1 MAGQDL
7 VVSVGANI
15 AALEREMKAAAKA
28 SEKAAED
35 IENRF
40 KKVNPSISTSAL
52 TGALKGFAAAFTVDR
67 LIRGLADANA
77 ELVRIGETA
86 KRVGLDLQ
94 RFQELQFA
102 GRQNGLTGKDFGT
115 GLEGLAEKL
124 NEARQSENALTKLF
138 DDNNIK
144 LKDRKGEVIGINDA
158 LGQVA
163 NLVRSA
169 ATEFDKIKI
178 AEAVGLT
185 RDWVPLL
192 EQGAEAINKQAA
204 AASSAGAVIDS
215 AIIQK
220 AKDFE
225 RDWAAAIDRWATIF
239 KANAGAVIGFLDT
252 IIAKASGLLGAVSG
266 YAEKVSAVQDLQNNG
281 VSGASRDSLEWVIK
295 VGRAAGNTEEELAG
309 AKKRLEELRE
319 VDREAARASRSSAG
333 PLQVNVA
340 GGKRTDT
347 SSLYSKGGGGGSGGG
362 KSDEEQAQDRLD
374 RYIESLVRQRA
385 VMEAEIAT
393 VGKSNAEKKAAV
405 EIAKAQ
411 VDLDKLSAEE
421 KANYIAK
428 LTQEVGKNEE
438 IRASKERLQQAQ
450 KDLNDAQRYFGNAAV
465 DALEDM
471 IVNGAKAEDV
481 IKRLTASL
489 IKAVL
494 QATLLGDGP
503 LAGIFGTKGVG
514 GNVGGLL
521 GLLFG
526 SGSSGGSG
534 FASPTV
540 RAATGGH
547 ISGPGTGR
555 SDSIPAMLSNGEYV
569 INARATKQN
578 RALLDAINSGKL
590 PAFADGG
597 LVGRVPSVMPGMG
610 RGAGSPVAVNIINN
624 SKARIETSQ
633 RQDGGGMALDVMVD
647 EMVSAKIAQRGSAID
662 RSLRVMHGT
671 KPQLT
676 RR

>member
-7 VVSVGANI
+7 VVAVGANI
-15 AALEREMKAAAKA
+15 AALEREMKAAAKV

-52 TGALKGFAAAFTVDR
+52 TGALKGLAAAFTVDK

-115 GLEGLAEKL
+115 GLEGLTEKL
-124 NEARQSENALTKLF
+124 NEARQTENDLTKLF
-138 DDNNIK
+138 AENNVA
-144 LKDRKGEVIGINDA
+144 LKNRRGEVLGINDA

-163 NLVRSA
+163 NLVRNA

-192 EQGAEAINKQAA
+192 EQGAEAINRQAA
-204 AASSAGAVIDS
+204 AASAAGAVIDS

-239 KANAGAVIGFLDT
+239 KANAGAIIGFIDT
-252 IIAKASGLLGAVSG
+252 IIAKANGLLGAVSG
-266 YAEKVSAVQDLQNNG
+266 YAERVAAVQDIQSNG

-295 VGRAAGNTEEELAG
+295 VGRAAGNTEDELAG

-319 VDREAARASRSSAG
+319 IDREAARANRPSAA
-333 PLQVNVA
+333 PMEVNVRS
-340 GGKRTDT
+340 GKRTDT
-347 SSLYSKGGGGGSGGG
+347 SSLFNKGGGGGSGGG
-362 KSDEEQAQDRLD
+362 KSEEEQAQDRLD
-374 RYIESLVRQRA
+374 RYLESLVRQRA

-393 VGKSNAEKKAAV
+393 VGKSNAERKAAV

-411 VDLDKLSAEE
+411 VDLEKLSASE

-428 LTQEVGKNEE
+428 LTQEVSANEAV
-438 IRASKERLQQAQ
+438 RASKERLEQQQ
-450 KDLNDAQRYFGNAAV
+450 KDLNEAQKYFGNAAV
-465 DALEDM
+465 DALEDL

-481 IKRLTASL
+481 VKRLVASL
-489 IKAVL
+489 AKAAL
-494 QATLLGDGP
+494 QAALLGEGP
-503 LAGIFGTKGVG
+503 LAGLFGTKGASG
-514 GNVGGLL
+514 SIGGLF

-526 SGSSGGSG
+526 SGVKQAASGGY
-534 FASPTV
+534 
-540 RAATGGH
+540 

-555 SDSIPAMLSNGEYV
+555 SDSIPARLSNGEYV

-597 LVGRVPSVMPGMG
+597 LVGRVPTIPAASRSQGGMQVVVNNTASDQVQATPQQGSDGSMQIIIEAIKGDIANDLLTG
-610 RGAGSPVAVNIINN
+610 RGAISQAWG
-624 SKARIETSQ
+624 ARQTS
-633 RQDGGGMALDVMVD
+633 RQL
-647 EMVSAKIAQRGSAID
+647 RG
-662 RSLRVMHGT
+662 
-671 KPQLT
+671 
-676 RR
+676 

>member
-7 VVSVGANI
+7 VVAVGANI
-15 AALEREMKAAAKA
+15 AALERELKVAAKA

-35 IENRF
+35 IESRF
-40 KKVNPSISTSAL
+40 KKVNPSISTTAL
-52 TGALKGFAAAFTVDR
+52 TGALKGFAAAFTVDK

-102 GRQNGLTGKDFGT
+102 GRQNGLAGKDFGT

-124 NEARQSENALTKLF
+124 NEARQSENDLTKLF
-138 DDNNIK
+138 ADNNVA
-144 LKDRKGEVIGINDA
+144 LKNRRGEVIGINDA

-163 NLVRSA
+163 NLVRNA

-192 EQGAEAINKQAA
+192 EQGAEAINQQAA
-204 AASSAGAVIDS
+204 AASAAGAVID
-215 AIIQK
+215 AEVIKK

-225 RDWAAAIDRWATIF
+225 RDWALAIDRWATLF
-239 KANAGAVIGFLDT
+239 KSNIGGIIEFVDVLIKKAG
-252 IIAKASGLLGAVSG
+252 GLLGMVSD
-266 YAEKVSAVQDLQNNG
+266 YAARVSAMEDIKEKGL
-281 VSGASRDSLEWVIK
+281 GASRESLEYAVK
-295 VGRAAGNTEEELAG
+295 RGRENGASEADLAAAVKQIETL
-309 AKKRLEELRE
+309 KRLEA
-319 VDREAARASRSSAG
+319 EAAKSKPIEVTVG
-333 PLQVNVA
+333 PA
-340 GGKRTDT
+340 RTGKTTDT
-347 SSLYSKGGGGGSGGG
+347 SSLYNKGGGGGSGG
-362 KSDEEQAQDRLD
+362 KSEEEQAQDRLD
-374 RYIESLVRQRA
+374 KYIESLVRQRA

-393 VGKSNAEKKAAV
+393 VGKSNAERKAAV

-428 LTQEVGKNEE
+428 LTEEVGKNEE
-438 IRASKERLQQAQ
+438 VRASKERLQQAQ

-481 IKRLTASL
+481 IRRLTASL